1 MPRTLTASDRTSLIK
16 LASTLPK
23 GSEERRAI
31 LAGLEGTK
39 IAMGYLSEK
48 DYERGFARHMC
59 PNCWSN
65 DIKQKF
71 HDPSL
76 GGAYLLGHC
85 SNCNFKWQSTLALS
99 ANNAGY
105 AKNHAVPYEKMKDE
119 PDATS
124 PAGKDWWERKENQ

>member
-1 MPRTLTASDRTSLIK
+1 MNPTATDRKTLIR
-16 LASTLPK
+16 LASSMEK
-23 GSEERRAI
+23 GSNERKAI
-31 LAGLEGTK
+31 LAGLEKT
-39 IAMGYLSEK
+39 AMGYLSEK
-48 DYERGFARHMC
+48 DYERGVARHMR
-59 PNCWSN
+59 PYCWSS

-105 AKNHAVPYEKMKDE
+105 AKNHARPYEKMKDE

-124 PAGKDWWERKENQ
+124 PAGKDWWERQENQ